1 MATHKDV
8 LTLIGTSSEAMADCI
23 LTMKMAGEK
32 AVTAAEQYETLVKEC
47 DALGLPSQHY
57 AGIALTFR
65 GIEKTHRELSEG
77 FGDTVTM
84 CLRLAE
90 VCR

>member
-1 MATHKDV
+1 MAAHKDV
-8 LTLIGTSSEAMADCI
+8 LTLIGSSSEAMADCI

-32 AVTAAEQYETLVKEC
+32 ALTAAVKYESLVKEC
-47 DALGLPSQHY
+47 DSLGLPSQHY
-57 AGIALTFR
+57 AGIARTFR
-65 GIEKTHRELSEG
+65 GIEQTHREVSEG
-77 FGDTVTM
+77 FGDTVEM